1 VPGVAPSTLAPA
13 ANRAAT
19 ARSPTDW
26 LAAIERLAGSGE
38 KTAARAEL
46 EAFRKAYPDYPVPE
60 RLEKLL
66 AP

>member
-1 VPGVAPSTLAPA
+1 MLFRSAK
-13 ANRAAT
+13 RAAAAQST
-19 ARSPTDW
+19 SDW
-26 LAAIERLAGSGE
+26 LAAIERLADTGE

-46 EAFRKAYPDYPVPE
+46 ESFRKAHPEYPIPE